1 MSDSRPQLSLFIW
14 VNITGMKRTIA
25 AALFPVLVVVS
36 AAAQKF
42 TTAPGSVTFKG
53 TPASVTSIGGNKTFA
68 GGVPASVTSIAPS
81 FPFGSTCTNPALI
94 PAALGCTNPA
104 FTPTVNFTEGRV
116 EFGRRFNLRRHHGG
130 FVPVIVPYAYPVTYP
145 MAYEPQPTQPVQV
158 DIHIE
163 DRRGRR
169 DRDDV
174 ERHDLE
180 EDTAGMK
187 DDAARYGT
195 HDLDSRER
203 RARTQG
209 AGDKEPRRDT
219 DSSAVSTAGSA
230 RAAGDEAPREIISTV
245 LVFRDGHREEVQ
257 NYAIVGKVLFD
268 FGDMKSHKIQLAEL
282 DLPATVRENEERG
295 VEFNV
300 PRGVE

>member
-1 MSDSRPQLSLFIW
+1 
-14 VNITGMKRTIA
+14 MKRTIA

-68 GGVPASVTSIAPS
+68 GGVPASVTSITPS
-81 FPFGSTCTNPALI
+81 FPLESTCTNPALI

-116 EFGRRFNLRRHHGG
+116 EFGRRFNFRGHHVG

-145 MAYEPQPTQPVQV
+145 IAYEPQPTQPVQI

-163 DRRGRR
+163 DRRRR
-169 DRDDV
+169 DRDDA
-174 ERHDLE
+174 ERDDLE
-180 EDTAGMK
+180 EDAAGIQ
-187 DDAARYGT
+187 DDAGRYGT
-195 HDLDSRER
+195 HYLDSRER
-203 RARTQG
+203 RPRTQG
-209 AGDKEPRRDT
+209 SGDQEPSRDA
-219 DSSAVSTAGSA
+219 DSSAASPASSA
-230 RAAGDEAPREIISTV
+230 RAAGDEAPREMISTV

-282 DLPATVRENEERG
+282 DLPATVKENEERG

-300 PRGVE
+300 PRGIE